1 MNPEIN
7 HRLLVPVQARG
18 NVGKSTVLGVL
29 ASWLDQRSVEWH
41 GFDLDPDHRC
51 LERMF
56 PEAVTLVP
64 LGDEPEGDVVKLLRS
79 CTTRPVTLIDPRA
92 HLNEVLLRTWEMIRF
107 QESFAAA
114 DGRITVLLFPA
125 DDLEVMTD
133 LDRTVSRL
141 GATVDYIVVRNRA
154 RAPRTRMFDG
164 SELEAEL
171 SRCGAGVLEV
181 PVLLSMARNHLAALE
196 VELGRGVPHVEAIAN
211 RDLPLDLMVRM
222 MLDDWVRRVFRR
234 FDGIAGKL
242 LPTRLAAG
250 ISAAPTNGL
259 AAAVPIRR
267 GAKINR
273 GNL

>member
-56 PEAVTLVP
+56 PEAVSLVP

-107 QESFAAA
+107 HYGPTDENARSQVPRDEARH
-114 DGRITVLLFPA
+114 GRL
-125 DDLEVMTD
+125 TD
-133 LDRTVSRL
+133 V
-141 GATVDYIVVRNRA
+141 VD
-154 RAPRTRMFDG
+154 
-164 SELEAEL
+164 
-171 SRCGAGVLEV
+171 
-181 PVLLSMARNHLAALE
+181 
-196 VELGRGVPHVEAIAN
+196 
-211 RDLPLDLMVRM
+211 
-222 MLDDWVRRVFRR
+222 
-234 FDGIAGKL
+234 
-242 LPTRLAAG
+242 
-250 ISAAPTNGL
+250 
-259 AAAVPIRR
+259 
-267 GAKINR
+267 
-273 GNL
+273 